1 MLPCLTGRVQSLGLA
16 VTARGALPGDATPIA
31 TRGSMEP
38 RAQDPISTAFAALAR
53 HAATAPLVVS
63 TSRTATVGDI
73 DALAGV
79 ATAVLMR
86 PAARLPEGTVVGL
99 AAANGP
105 GLLAS
110 LLAVWRRGL
119 AALLLDAQAPEA
131 ESRRIARSLGA
142 AALLRCATG
151 WPGAADDWSLTG
163 LGERPGHGMGEGEG
177 EDAPAPLVLPGC
189 AVVKLTSGS
198 TGSPRGVVTPAAA
211 LIADDAALT
220 ASMGLTAA
228 DRLLAA
234 IPLSHSY
241 GLSSLVLPAL
251 LRGAVL
257 VVPEEGSLLE
267 PLAAAARTGATFF
280 PTVPAYVQALLRL
293 SHPPAWPRSVRLVV
307 AAGAP
312 LEPAAARGFRAAFGL
327 PVHVFYG
334 ASECGGICY
343 DREGG
348 AGERGTVGAPVEGVR
363 LTLAAPPG
371 GVLGSAGKGVGMVTI
386 RSPAVAGG
394 YLPDPDPRL
403 AEGRFIAR
411 DLAAFQDGELALR
424 GRLDDLINVKGKK
437 VDPREVEGVLGE
449 LEGVDE
455 VVVLGVAAA
464 DGGAEVV
471 RAVIACRPGRLR
483 CEQIL
488 AFCRERLSAH
498 KVPRSVILVPE
509 MPRTARGKIDRP
521 ALLALAP
528 AAGPIRRGYGC

>member
-1 MLPCLTGRVQSLGLA
+1 
-16 VTARGALPGDATPIA
+16 
-31 TRGSMEP
+31 MEP
-38 RAQDPISTAFAALAR
+38 RAQDPISTAFGALVRRAP
-53 HAATAPLVVS
+53 AAPLVLS
-63 TSRTATVGDI
+63 TARAATVRDV
-73 DALAGV
+73 DALAGIAAALV
-79 ATAVLMR
+79 ERHARGSAGSGPW
-86 PAARLPEGTVVGL
+86 PAGAVVGL
-99 AAANGP
+99 AAGNGP

-110 LLAVWRRGL
+110 LLALWRHGMT
-119 AALLLDAQAPEA
+119 ALLLDAQAPEA
-131 ESRRIARSLGA
+131 EGRRIARSLGA
-142 AALLRCATG
+142 SALLRCSN
-151 WPGAADDWSLTG
+151 WPRAAADWSLSR
-163 LGERPGHGMGEGEG
+163 LAPS
-177 EDAPAPLVLPGC
+177 EDGPAPLSLPGG

-198 TGSPRGVVTPAAA
+198 TGAPRGVVTPASA
-211 LIADDAALT
+211 LVADDAALT
-220 ASMGLTAA
+220 ASMGLGAA
-228 DRLLAA
+228 DRLLAF

-251 LRGAVL
+251 LRGTAL

-267 PLAAAARTGATFF
+267 PFSAAAETGATFF

-312 LEPAAARGFRAAFGL
+312 LEPAVARRFRDVFGL

-348 AGERGTVGAPVEGVR
+348 AGERGTVGTPVEGVR
-363 LTLAAPPG
+363 VTLAPPPG
-371 GVLGSAGKGVGMVTI
+371 PLRPGRPGRACRGDGAQEARGSEPAGERTGVVTVV
-386 RSPAVAGG
+386 SPAVAGG
-394 YLPDPDPRL
+394 YLPAPDPRL
-403 AEGRFIAR
+403 MDGRFTAR

-437 VDPREVEGVLGE
+437 VDPREVEGVLGA

-455 VVVLGVAAA
+455 VVVLGVPAGE
-464 DGGAEVV
+464 GGAEVV

-488 AFCRERLSAH
+488 AFCREHLSAH

-509 MPRTARGKIDRP
+509 MPRTSRGKVDRP

-528 AAGPIRRGYGC
+528 AAVRQSYGC